1 MTADNEDFDAFEKR
15 TRELL
20 EESVARIDGRIRSR
34 LNQARHAAAQEL
46 ERPARRPFWRSFALA
61 PAAGVV
67 AAVLLAVVLWA
78 PRPGQMLPLAEVGSS
93 AAVEDLDLVA
103 DGDTFDLIE
112 QEDGGFYE
120 WAVAQADAGQE
131 ATS

>member
-1 MTADNEDFDAFEKR
+1 MTANDEEPGDFEKR
-15 TRELL
+15 ARALL
-20 EESVARIDGRIRSR
+20 EESVLRIDGRIRSR
-34 LNQARHAAAQEL
+34 LNQARYAAAAEL
-46 ERPARRPFWRSFALA
+46 ERSARRPFWRSFAFA

-78 PRPGQMLPLAEVGSS
+78 PRPGQMLPVAEPGSS
-93 AAVEDLDLVA
+93 AVEDLDLVA
-103 DGDTFDLIE
+103 DSDTFDLIE

-120 WAVAQADAGQE
+120 WAVAQADAGQA

>member
-1 MTADNEDFDAFEKR
+1 MTAQDEEPGEFEQR
-15 TRELL
+15 ARALL
-20 EESVARIDGRIRSR
+20 EESVTRLGGHTRSR
-34 LNQARHAAAQEL
+34 LNQARHAAVAEL
-46 ERPARRPFWRSFALA
+46 EQPARRPFWRSFTFA
-61 PAAGVV
+61 PAAGVM

-78 PRPGQMLPLAEVGSS
+78 PRPGQILPVAETGSS
-93 AAVEDLDLVA
+93 AVEDLDLVA
-103 DGDTFDLIE
+103 DGETFDLIE

>member
-1 MTADNEDFDAFEKR
+1 MTADDKRSGDF
-15 TRELL
+15 
-20 EESVARIDGRIRSR
+20 EESARALLAESVTRVDGRVRSR
-34 LNQARHAAAQEL
+34 LNQARHAALAQL
-46 ERPARRPFWRSFALA
+46 AAPARRPFWRSFAFA

-67 AAVLLAVVLWA
+67 AVVLLAVLLWA
-78 PRPGQMLPLAEVGSS
+78 PRPGQMLPVAESGSS
-93 AAVEDLDLVA
+93 AVEDMDLVA

>member
-1 MTADNEDFDAFEKR
+1 MTAEDEELGKFEQR
-15 TRELL
+15 TRALL
-20 EESVARIDGRIRSR
+20 EESVTRLDGRIRSR
-34 LNQARHAAAQEL
+34 LNQARHAAVAKLDE
-46 ERPARRPFWRSFALA
+46 PARQSFWRSFTFA
-61 PAAGVV
+61 PAAGVM

-78 PRPGQMLPLAEVGSS
+78 PRPGQMLPVAETGSS
-93 AAVEDLDLVA
+93 AVEDLDLVA
-103 DGDTFDLIE
+103 DGETFDLIQ

>member
-1 MTADNEDFDAFEKR
+1 MTADEEDFGAFEER
-15 TRELL
+15 TRALL
-20 EESVARIDGRIRSR
+20 EESVTRIDGSIRSR
-34 LNQARHAAAQEL
+34 LNQARHAAVAKLAE
-46 ERPARRPFWRSFALA
+46 PVRRPFWRSFALA

-78 PRPGQMLPLAEVGSS
+78 PRPGQMLPGLETGSG
-93 AAVEDLDLVA
+93 AVEDLDLVA
-103 DGDTFDLIE
+103 DSDTFDLIE

-131 ATS
+131 ETS